1 MRSTRAQRLTD
12 EGDGD
17 RARPARWGR
26 LAESTGWGLVLSL
39 AVLTAASITA
49 VAFSVDAPLI
59 RDDIG
64 LSTVGVGAMTSAVY
78 VGAALSSVAGGWLTD
93 RRGPAP
99 VLVGALVLLGV
110 GCLLSQLARSVPLFF
125 LGVLISG
132 LGYGWVNPPT
142 NVISNPINVRRRA
155 LSMSVKQ
162 TGIPLGGSLAGLLVA
177 PVAAA
182 HGWRTSLFVPITLCA
197 VLAVVC
203 ARWCPIR
210 SDSGSFAVASER
222 TVKLKLPGGWAF
234 GLLMNGVQGSI
245 FAFLTLY
252 LTEERG
258 LSTASAGLCLSVLLV
273 GGVLGRPF
281 WGWASD
287 RMHHD
292 RVRVLQLT
300 AAIAGV
306 LLLLLASVPTTVVYL
321 LLPVIGMSA
330 VGWNGAFIATVA
342 EAARAGTVGFDT
354 GISFVMVN
362 VGAVLAPPTVG
373 ALAGGRT
380 GWHAAWILCA
390 ALSIGCALILQFS
403 RRVAEAPACGAA

>member
-1 MRSTRAQRLTD
+1 VISTGAQRLTD
-12 EGDGD
+12 DGESGRSAPSRWAR
-17 RARPARWGR
+17 RAD
-26 LAESTGWGLVLSL
+26 STGWGLALSV

-49 VAFSVDAPLI
+49 VAFSVNAPLI

-78 VGAALSSVAGGWLTD
+78 VGAALSSVTGGRLTD

-99 VLVGALVLLGV
+99 VLVGALVLLAA
-110 GCLLSQLARSVPLFF
+110 GCVVSQLARSVPLFF

-142 NVISNPINVRRRA
+142 NVISNPVNVRRRA

-162 TGIPLGGSLAGLLVA
+162 TGIPLGGGLAGLLVA
-177 PVAAA
+177 PLAAA
-182 HGWRTSLFVPITLCA
+182 HGWRTSLFVPIAICA
-197 VLAVVC
+197 ALALVS
-203 ARWCPIR
+203 ARWCPSR
-210 SDSGSFAVASER
+210 SDAFTFGVASEQ
-222 TVKLKLPGGWAF
+222 TVKLKMPGGWAF

-252 LTEERG
+252 LTEERN

-281 WGWASD
+281 WGWFSD

-306 LLLLLASVPTTVVYL
+306 LLLLVTAVPTVVLYL
-321 LLPVIGMSA
+321 LLPLIGMSA
-330 VGWNGAFIATVA
+330 VGWNGAFIATIA
-342 EAARAGTVGFDT
+342 EAARPGTVGFDT
-354 GISFVMVN
+354 GLAFVMVN
-362 VGAVLAPPTVG
+362 VGAVLAPPVVG
-373 ALAGGRT
+373 ALAGGST

-390 ALSIGCALILQFS
+390 ALSIACALILQFS
-403 RRVAEAPACGAA
+403 RHVVKASPCGVA